1 MNIIKIAQ
9 ISCGTEW
16 SGIQNE
22 VDKAADTAGAD
33 ISIPETTTGEIKR
46 AEEILGYFPA
56 SHALKVMLGQ
66 ALSLVE
72 KRPDSTGY
80 WVDAAMILTCFR
92 CGEGA
97 LVKHIIRKYLQ
108 AKLDIPVMVYSFTER
123 TMKRNLLLR
132 MEALTNL
139 VNQRKLLATQ
149 KHTGIT
155 LGVDSGSTMTK
166 AVVMKEGQV
175 VSLSWLPT
183 NDILETGRKAA
194 EEALQKASLKM
205 NQLDAV
211 GVTGYG
217 REILGEV
224 FKAKVALEEITVS
237 AKGASY
243 LADKQHG
250 YATVI
255 DIGGTDSKA
264 MSVHNGVPD
273 CFTVGSICA
282 GGSGRFLEVAA
293 NRIGVNVEDLGDL
306 ALKGDPKSVV
316 MNAYCIVFGMQDIA
330 GALASGIKREDVA
343 AAACQSVAEQFFEQ
357 QLQEIDLREP
367 VIVTG
372 GASLNKGLIAAF
384 ENVINTKV
392 EVPKYSQYAGAVGAA
407 LLASGER

>member
-1 MNIIKIAQ
+1 MDIKIAQ

-22 VDKAADTAGAD
+22 IDKAAATAGAD
-33 ISIPETTTGEIKR
+33 ITIPETTTGEIKS
-46 AEEILGYFPA
+46 AEKLLGYEPA
-56 SHALKVMLGQ
+56 SNALKVMLGQ
-66 ALSLVE
+66 AKSLVE
-72 KRPDSTGY
+72 KRPDSSGH
-80 WVDAAMILTCFR
+80 WADAAMILTCFR

-108 AKLDIPVMVYSFTER
+108 SKLDIPIMVYSFTER

-132 MEALTNL
+132 MEALANL
-139 VNQRKLLATQ
+139 VSQRNLLSIQ
-149 KHTGIT
+149 KQTGTT

-166 AVVMKEGQV
+166 AVVMKEGEI
-175 VSLSWLPT
+175 VSFSWLPT
-183 NDILETGRKAA
+183 TDILETARKAA
-194 EEALQKASLKM
+194 EQALQKASLKM
-205 NQLDAV
+205 NQLNAV

-217 REILGEV
+217 REILGDI
-224 FKAKVALEEITVS
+224 FNAKIALEEITVS

-243 LADKQHG
+243 LANKQQG
-250 YATVI
+250 DVTII

-282 GGSGRFLEVAA
+282 GGSGRFLEVAS
-293 NRIGVNVEDLGDL
+293 NRIGVNVSGLGDL
-306 ALKGDPKSVV
+306 ALKGDPKSVI

-330 GALASGIKREDVA
+330 GALASGIKKEDVA

-357 QLQEIDLREP
+357 QLQEIDLRDT

-384 ENVINTKV
+384 ENVINTKIV
-392 EVPKYSQYAGAVGAA
+392 VPPHSQFAGAVGAA
-407 LLASGER
+407 ILASGVKD

>member
-22 VDKAADTAGAD
+22 VDRAATTAGAD
-33 ISIPETTTGEIKR
+33 ITIPETTTGEIKR
-46 AEEILGYFPA
+46 AEELLGYVPA

-72 KRPDSTGY
+72 KRPDSSGY

-108 AKLDIPVMVYSFTER
+108 SKLDIPVMVYSFTER

-132 MEALTNL
+132 MEALANL
-139 VNQRKLLATQ
+139 VSQRKFLTKQ
-149 KHTGIT
+149 KHTGVTI
-155 LGVDSGSTMTK
+155 GVDSGSTMTK
-166 AVVMKEGQV
+166 AVVMKEGQI
-175 VSLSWLPT
+175 VSMSWLPT
-183 NDILETGRKAA
+183 IDILVTGRKAA
-194 EEALQKASLKM
+194 KEALKQASLKM
-205 NQLDAV
+205 NQLDAI

-217 REILGEV
+217 REILGEA
-224 FKAKVALEEITVS
+224 FKAKVVLEEITVS

-243 LADKQHG
+243 LAEKQQG
-250 YATVI
+250 DATII

-264 MSVHNGVPD
+264 MSIHNGVPD

-282 GGSGRFLEVAA
+282 GGSGRFLETAA
-293 NRIGVNVEDLGDL
+293 NRIGVNINDLGDL

-330 GALASGIKREDVA
+330 GALASGISREDVA

-372 GASLNKGLIAAF
+372 GASLNKGLVAAF
-384 ENVINTKV
+384 ENVINSKV
-392 EVPKYSQYAGAVGAA
+392 MVPPFSQYAGAVGAA
-407 LLASGER
+407 LLASGE